1 MLALQESPSAPCN
14 LSHIQLRRLVIRR
27 GFNAASA
34 WSTVLI
40 YHPNQSLSVLFVA
53 TVDSVA
59 RVCLDVSCV
68 CVSAPL
74 EWLFY
79 VCMCIYAHIKT
90 YKKKKNLSTSLGF

>member
-1 MLALQESPSAPCN
+1 MN
-14 LSHIQLRRLVIRR
+14 NHRR
-27 GFNAASA
+27 GLMWPRPGQQYYYIILTNH
-34 WSTVLI
+34 
-40 YHPNQSLSVLFVA
+40 YQLFVA

-74 EWLFY
+74 DWLFY

-90 YKKKKNLSTSLGF
+90 YKKTNLSTSLGFD